1 MKLGYTVSK
10 EKGGQ
15 WYCHQVGFPY
25 VPVFGSFGDKK
36 KALHVAAEMCGLPYK
51 EFDRAIRK
59 YQSVLFTHTA
69 DMYASKVKDI

>member
-36 KALHVAAEMCGLPYK
+36 K
-51 EFDRAIRK
+51 
-59 YQSVLFTHTA
+59 STA
-69 DMYASKVKDI
+69 CCSRNVWSSIQRIHAVKTERWM

>member
-36 KALHVAAEMCGLPYK
+36 KALHVAAEMCGLPL
-51 EFDRAIRK
+51 
-59 YQSVLFTHTA
+59 QFTHW
-69 DMYASKVKDI
+69 KVVKTFQ